1 MKRVFIISFV
11 SVLMFFPTSYEDFK
25 LKEVEIDLL
34 KWTERADNLCVKGTV
49 LNHQY
54 YAADQDW
61 ILEIQPEKEYHS
73 YMNNRKGN
81 FNIEKMMEAEVEPL
95 DSEGGRENE
104 NRYFA
109 PLVGKEVWITGTWVD
124 DNGHESKTELHPIT
138 GIVCLDKDTL
148 SVFAFSD
155 DSWNLLNKVPHSGE
169 SRDFRFMLPLLKS
182 YSKLSLLSEINKTD
196 EREIH
201 LQSNQLSIFIRTG
214 EPKLQKGF
222 YFGKWLLNN

>member
-1 MKRVFIISFV
+1 MKRIFIVSFV
-11 SVLMFFPTSYEDFK
+11 SVLLCFPSSYEGFK
-25 LKEVEIDLL
+25 VEEVEIDLL
-34 KWTERADNLCVKGTV
+34 KWTERVDNLCIKGKV

-61 ILEIQPEKEYHS
+61 ILEIQPEKEYYS
-73 YMNNRKGN
+73 YMNNRKGKFN
-81 FNIEKMMEAEVEPL
+81 FDKMMEAEIEPL

-104 NRYFA
+104 NRYFS

-155 DSWNLLNKVPHSGE
+155 DSWNLFNKVPYSGE
-169 SRDFRFMLPLLKS
+169 NRNFYFILPLPKIYTKLRVLLEVNKVDVRDISLK
-182 YSKLSLLSEINKTD
+182 K
-196 EREIH
+196 
-201 LQSNQLSIFIRTG
+201 NQVSFFA
-214 EPKLQKGF
+214 KMQ
-222 YFGKWLLNN
+222 